1 MTTYGLIVTFFPI
14 FVSFEKKIVS
24 GPIIFTPDLIK
35 NLRNFSCSILE
46 FICFIWKYFYIKCI
60 DSLIHNLFLKNTLL
74 MTQKYSI
81 LFDLDGTLVDTAPDL
96 MNAHN
101 HVMKKYGYP
110 TKSTADIRN
119 LVGQGAG
126 AMIGRSIWGQAKK
139 EFGKIDDQKIK
150 AEMVKDF
157 VNFYGKNIIKE
168 STLIN
173 GVIEFL
179 KWCKEKEISM
189 AVCTNKQEHLAIDL
203 LKKIGIYDYFEYVA
217 GSDTFDYCK
226 PDPRHITSIIEIIG
240 GDIKKSLMFGD
251 SETDANAAKAASV
264 PVILL
269 ENGYT
274 EKNSNEIYHNHLIK
288 DFIGVEKIVS
298 TYLKD

>member
-1 MTTYGLIVTFFPI
+1 
-14 FVSFEKKIVS
+14 
-24 GPIIFTPDLIK
+24 
-35 NLRNFSCSILE
+35 
-46 FICFIWKYFYIKCI
+46 
-60 DSLIHNLFLKNTLL
+60 
-74 MTQKYSI
+74 MTQKYTI

-110 TKSTADIRN
+110 TKSTEEIRN

-126 AMIGRSIWGQAKK
+126 AMLGRSIWGQAKK
-139 EFGKIDDQKIK
+139 EFGKIDDKKIK
-150 AEMVKDF
+150 KEMVEDF
-157 VNFYGKNIIKE
+157 VNFYGKNIVNE

-173 GVIEFL
+173 GVKDFL
-179 KWCKEKEISM
+179 KWCKDENISM

-203 LKKIGIYDYFEYVA
+203 LKKIGINDYFEYVA
-217 GSDTFDYCK
+217 GHNTFDYCK
-226 PDPRHITSIIEIIG
+226 PDPRHLTSVIEILG
-240 GDIKKSLMFGD
+240 GDVKKTLMIGD
-251 SETDANAAKAASV
+251 SETDANAAKAASI

-274 EKNSNEIYHNHLIK
+274 EKNTNEIYHNHLIK
-288 DFIGVEKIVS
+288 DFIGIEKIVS

>member
-1 MTTYGLIVTFFPI
+1 
-14 FVSFEKKIVS
+14 
-24 GPIIFTPDLIK
+24 
-35 NLRNFSCSILE
+35 
-46 FICFIWKYFYIKCI
+46 
-60 DSLIHNLFLKNTLL
+60 
-74 MTQKYSI
+74 MTQKYTI

-101 HVMKKYGYP
+101 YVMKKYGYP

-150 AEMVKDF
+150 SEMVKEF
-157 VNFYGKNIIKE
+157 VNFYGNNIINE

-173 GVIEFL
+173 GVKEFL
-179 KWCKEKEISM
+179 KWCKEKSISM
-189 AVCTNKQEHLAIDL
+189 AVCTNKQEYLAIDL

-217 GSDTFDYCK
+217 GHDTFEFCK
-226 PDPRHITSIIEIIG
+226 PDPRHLTNIIEILD

-251 SETDANAAKAASV
+251 SEADANAARDASI